1 MEFQKLENN
10 WIIILSLL
18 GLSLLM
24 IYVVL
29 PKLFKNYSTEKGL
42 KLALFL
48 GMMLYLS
55 IDFYKQEKYG
65 YIAFFAVGSIIF
77 SYLTLIAK
85 RK

>member
-10 WIIILSLL
+10 WILILSLL

-42 KLALFL
+42 KLGLFL

-65 YIAFFAVGSIIF
+65 YIAFFAVGAVIF

>member
-1 MEFQKLENN
+1 MEIQKLESN
-10 WIIILSLL
+10 WILILSLL

-65 YIAFFAVGSIIF
+65 YIVFFAVGAIIF

>member
-10 WIIILSLL
+10 WILILSLL

-65 YIAFFAVGSIIF
+65 YIVFFAVGAIIF

>member
-1 MEFQKLENN
+1 MEIQKLENN
-10 WIIILSLL
+10 WILILSLL

-65 YIAFFAVGSIIF
+65 YIVFFAVGAIIF

>member
-1 MEFQKLENN
+1 MNLQKLENN
-10 WIIILSLL
+10 WILILSLL

-55 IDFYKQEKYG
+55 VDFYKQEKYG
-65 YIAFFAVGSIIF
+65 YIAFFVVGAIVF
-77 SYLTLIAK
+77 TYLTLIAK